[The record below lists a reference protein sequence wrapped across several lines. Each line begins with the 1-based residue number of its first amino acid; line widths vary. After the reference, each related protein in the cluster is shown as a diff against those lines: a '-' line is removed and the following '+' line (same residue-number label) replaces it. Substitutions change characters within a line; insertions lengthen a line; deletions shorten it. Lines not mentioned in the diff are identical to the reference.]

1 MTPRRRSAGDA
12 SMVRALR
19 RGEFERV
26 ALYLTLAAMQAAR
39 TAPQATID
47 DVLALLDEGTR
58 DGGDAGGLGDDAH
71 RRERR

>member
-39 TAPQATID
+39 AAPQATID

-58 DGGDAGGLGDDAH
+58 DGGDAGGLGDDAD
-71 RRERR
+71 RR